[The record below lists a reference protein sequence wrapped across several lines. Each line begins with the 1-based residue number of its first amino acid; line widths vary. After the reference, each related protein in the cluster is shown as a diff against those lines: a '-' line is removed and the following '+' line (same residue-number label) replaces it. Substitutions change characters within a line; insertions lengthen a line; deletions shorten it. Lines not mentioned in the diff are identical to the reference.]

1 MSSSHSIYNASVFTQ
16 QLILLIQDLEPL
28 VHGRGRKESMDE
40 TYFGVYDQLLYAR
53 KIQPVEGNPPFST
66 SYPSPN
72 GNCFAMYM
80 VVSHVVL
87 LTYVLPLYIHFFC
100 FSILFGRD
108 SEPRQIVTWILN
120 VPNNRSS
127 VDGHCHSN
135 RSRDAESKHG

>member
-87 LTYVLPLYIHFFC
+87 LTYVLPLYIHFF
-100 FSILFGRD
+100 LFQYLIW
-108 SEPRQIVTWILN
+108 S
-120 VPNNRSS
+120 
-127 VDGHCHSN
+127 
-135 RSRDAESKHG
+135 